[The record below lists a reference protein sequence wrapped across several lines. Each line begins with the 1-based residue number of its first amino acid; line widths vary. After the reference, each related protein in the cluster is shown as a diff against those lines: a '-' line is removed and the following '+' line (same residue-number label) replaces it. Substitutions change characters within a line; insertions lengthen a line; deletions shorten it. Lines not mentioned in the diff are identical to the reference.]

1 MRIASTYLYL
11 YNFNLLMK
19 TSLFA
24 FVALF
29 SLYSFS
35 SYAQAPLRVGRNQ
48 LNFGVG
54 ISGWGVPLYIGF
66 DHGFRKDITLGGE
79 FSFRSFNDNFNNNK
93 YRHSIISLSAN
104 GNYHFNSILSIP
116 RNWDFYAG
124 LNLGYY
130 YWNSPTTYRGDG
142 ESGIGLG
149 AQIGGR
155 YFFSQNL
162 AANLELG
169 GATVTSGGKFGLTL
183 LF

>member
-1 MRIASTYLYL
+1 
-11 YNFNLLMK
+11 MK
-19 TSLFA
+19 ISFFA

-66 DHGFRKDITLGGE
+66 DHGFKKDITLGGE

-116 RNWDFYAG
+116 RNWDFLCRTEPG
-124 LNLGYY
+124 LLLLEFSLYV
-130 YWNSPTTYRGDG
+130 
-142 ESGIGLG
+142 SGRWRIGNW
-149 AQIGGR
+149 IGCPDRWPVLLQPKSG
-155 YFFSQNL
+155 SQ
-162 AANLELG
+162 
-169 GATVTSGGKFGLTL
+169 S
-183 LF
+183 

>member
-1 MRIASTYLYL
+1 MKFSAIAFITFLTL
-11 YNFNLLMK
+11 I
-19 TSLFA
+19 
-24 FVALF
+24 
-29 SLYSFS
+29 SFS
-35 SYAQAPLRVGRNQ
+35 VQAQAPLRVGRNQ

-79 FSFRSFNDNFNNNK
+79 FSFRSYSDNFNNNK

-104 GNYHFNSILSIP
+104 GNYHFNSILDIP
-116 RNWDFYAG
+116 NDWDFYAG

-130 YWNSPTTYRGDG
+130 YWNSPSAYRGDG
-142 ESGIGLG
+142 ASGIGLG
-149 AQIGGR
+149 AQIGAR
-155 YFFSQNL
+155 YFFSKSL

>member
-1 MRIASTYLYL
+1 
-11 YNFNLLMK
+11 MK
-19 TSLFA
+19 TSII
-24 FVALF
+24 ALIIF
-29 SLYSFS
+29 LSLYSHTS
-35 SYAQAPLRVGRNQ
+35 NAQAPLKVGRNQ

-66 DHGFRKDITLGGE
+66 DHGFKKDITLGGE
-79 FSFRSFNDNFNNNK
+79 FSFRSYTDNFNK
-93 YRHSIISLSAN
+93 YKYHHSIISLSAN

-116 RNWDFYAG
+116 QNWDFYSG

-130 YWNSPTTYRGDG
+130 YWNSPADYRGDG
-142 ESGIGLG
+142 ASGIGLG

-155 YFFSQNL
+155 YFFHKNL
-162 AANLELG
+162 GANLEFG